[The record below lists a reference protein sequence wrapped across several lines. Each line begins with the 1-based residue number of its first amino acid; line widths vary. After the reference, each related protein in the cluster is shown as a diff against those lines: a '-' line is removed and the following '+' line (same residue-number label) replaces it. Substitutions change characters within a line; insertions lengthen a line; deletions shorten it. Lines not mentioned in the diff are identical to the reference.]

1 MFGRPPTAK
10 PESSTPPS
18 GGCSRP
24 TTYALFVSAFALLAT
39 GCVSQESVRQ
49 QTKQAYEAGFK
60 QGQLAAELKLTHVFI
75 RGPVQQSTVRWREGL
90 TLAQALVEAVYTSPN
105 EPRAINL
112 TRQGR
117 IMTINPADLLSG
129 IDPPLEAG
137 DLIELH

>member
-1 MFGRPPTAK
+1 MRFTFHGLP
-10 PESSTPPS
+10 
-18 GGCSRP
+18 
-24 TTYALFVSAFALLAT
+24 ALVALIIAT

-75 RGPVQQSTVRWREGL
+75 RGSVQQPTVRWREGL
-90 TLAQALVEAVYTSPN
+90 TLAQALVEAVYTSPR
-105 EPRAINL
+105 EPLAINL
-112 TRQGR
+112 TRRGR
-117 IMTINPADLLSG
+117 ITTINPADLFSG

>member
-1 MFGRPPTAK
+1 MYSQPPNAK
-10 PESSTPPS
+10 LAPSTPPS
-18 GGCSRP
+18 RPCSRL
-24 TTYALFVSAFALLAT
+24 TAYGLLALVVAPLAT

-60 QGQLAAELKLTHVFI
+60 QGQLAAELKLTHVFM
-75 RGPVQQSTVRWREGL
+75 RGPVQQQTIRWREGL
-90 TLAQALVEAVYTSPN
+90 TLAQAIVEAVYTSPN

>member
-1 MFGRPPTAK
+1 MYSQPPNTKPASDRP
-10 PESSTPPS
+10 SRRS
-18 GGCSRP
+18 GLRFTG
-24 TTYALFVSAFALLAT
+24 YGLLALAALIIAT

-75 RGPVQQSTVRWREGL
+75 RGPVQQPTVRWREGL

-117 IMTINPADLLSG
+117 IMTINPADLLRG

>member
-1 MFGRPPTAK
+1 MSGPPPNTK
-10 PESSTPPS
+10 LEPGTPPRR
-18 GGCSRP
+18 GCSRL
-24 TTYALFVSAFALLAT
+24 TTYGLPALSALLLAA

-75 RGPVQQSTVRWREGL
+75 RGPVQQPTVRWREGL